1 MIIEVGI
8 EPRNLGQNSEK
19 TYFLLLVN
27 TSKTKEIDV
36 AEILGFFLFR
46 VIFGL
51 LTDQKNGPSPQYR
64 VLCEIIF

>member
-51 LTDQKNGPSPQYR
+51 LTDQKNGLSPQYR